1 MHPLSFSLSLPSGL
15 RTGGEKKRK
24 KKGVLTCRRVV
35 LTSAVLERR
44 GGGGGSGRGKQG
56 RESDKEE
63 ERGIGGGGRRTER
76 GQEGGRGGDIRRRK
90 SGVKGWVREGGRKTE
105 TGGGREGEAA
115 NVCVLLFF
123 SLSFFPPIASSSSIT
138 RHPDRAGNWTWTSL
152 PLSFPFLFLRLSL
165 PRGSTPQREPWG
177 PEIADDKIAAAF
189 HSAQGY
195 PTLPWQPKREAF
207 KGVCLLK
214 RVCIFQR
221 RSPSFCV
228 RFLFRPSGRPSSC
241 RFSVGWTGVTPGM
254 THTHTHTQKN
264 TYTHVC
270 MGCGGKLPGM
280 KVWNSVLVK
289 IMESSY
295 PTKIKVKHTHT
306 LSLSLSHTCT
316 HTRPQ
321 TDSRN
326 CSCSG
331 GFLTQVPRPVSCRDL
346 NHCCFTVW

>member
-1 MHPLSFSLSLPSGL
+1 MWEREREREKTKQNRKPLLFLHHHLHLRLRKAIMAVFTHPLSFSLSLPSGL

-123 SLSFFPPIASSSSIT
+123 SLSFSSPIASSSSIT

-254 THTHTHTQKN
+254 THTHTHT
-264 TYTHVC
+264 
-270 MGCGGKLPGM
+270 
-280 KVWNSVLVK
+280 
-289 IMESSY
+289 E
-295 PTKIKVKHTHT
+295 KHI
-306 LSLSLSHTCT
+306 HTCVHGLRWET
-316 HTRPQ
+316 PGYEGVKQRVGKDHGVILPYK
-321 TDSRN
+321 N
-326 CSCSG
+326 KG
-331 GFLTQVPRPVSCRDL
+331 
-346 NHCCFTVW
+346 